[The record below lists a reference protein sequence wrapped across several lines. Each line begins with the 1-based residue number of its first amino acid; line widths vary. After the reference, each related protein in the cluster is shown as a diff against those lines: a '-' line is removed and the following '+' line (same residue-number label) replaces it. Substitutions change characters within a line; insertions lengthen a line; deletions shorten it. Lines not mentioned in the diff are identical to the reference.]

1 SVVYAVE
8 CIDVLPDGWVRVDH
22 HRPGDPGH
30 GRPPAEFMAASSIGQ
45 VIVELARLGRL
56 PPGWPRGPLY
66 AGAPGQWLLQ
76 GYRGLWTVA
85 EAADC
90 PRHHRGVVI
99 PDELVYTAA
108 ADHCF
113 GAAYRGACPGVDPD
127 ALMRWRVAQRAA
139 FQGRDAGQLLADV
152 ERARE
157 ALRRAPTVVLDG
169 VSPRRLREE
178 GCPAEA
184 SRALC
189 VRDMRGVCTA
199 HRLDHDCGCGT
210 QQCVTACGA
219 YAHGPCSVPEL
230 PDAASRDG
238 EAYVTTVTV
247 DGSRPKIVLGGCTTP
262 DM

>member
-76 GYRGLWTVA
+76 GYRGLWTAA

-99 PDELVYTAA
+99 PDELIYTAA

-139 FQGRDAGQLLADV
+139 FQGRDAGQILDDI
-152 ERARE
+152 ERARDLLSDPDTVE
-157 ALRRAPTVVLDG
+157 LAPGIRVVDVRG
-169 VSPRRLREE
+169 Y
-178 GCPAEA
+178 
-184 SRALC
+184 C
-189 VRDMRGVCTA
+189 VVT
-199 HRLDHDCGCGT
+199 HDCGHKELQHEDYT
-210 QQCVTACGA
+210 THLSHK
-219 YAHGPCSVPEL
+219 HGCPGSPYTPRQWCNGWTVEPGIPEL
-230 PDAASRDG
+230 PDAAAR
-238 EAYVTTVTV
+238 
-247 DGSRPKIVLGGCTTP
+247 
-262 DM
+262 